1 MILNVDLNG
10 SWRRWSCQC
19 ESTKLPIELR
29 NLKIQ
34 SSTMAI
40 SSLWELNSIE
50 MKLERSQ
57 QFFGT
62 SHKEMKLY
70 NFGFNLTQS
79 SAPRTIVLDEIWK
92 VTTLS
97 RYVLLR
103 ECKEDQQ
110 NWLEAFR
117 ARKTEQRR
125 DVMMLEVLLLLRIDS
140 IRLDAIS
147 PAMNSNSSH
156 AMWRSKKI
164 SLHNSDS
171 HSSSFVILVRYF
183 LCASSWARSRRF
195 QLCCVVRVI
204 WCY

>member
-1 MILNVDLNG
+1 
-10 SWRRWSCQC
+10 
-19 ESTKLPIELR
+19 
-29 NLKIQ
+29 
-34 SSTMAI
+34 MAI

-62 SHKEMKLY
+62 SHEEMKLY
-70 NFGFNLTQS
+70 NFGFNLTQCS
-79 SAPRTIVLDEIWK
+79 SYDSSRWDLK
-92 VTTLS
+92 SYTTLS

-164 SLHNSDS
+164 RYTILILILLHSWFLFDIFCVRRVELIHGDS
-171 HSSSFVILVRYF
+171 NFVVL
-183 LCASSWARSRRF
+183 SE
-195 QLCCVVRVI
+195 
-204 WCY
+204 